1 MDRASGDVAMGPA
14 TLTRPEE
21 SIAPA
26 PARAGMT
33 DAAIAIALAL
43 LALVEVWPVA
53 LAPLDRWIHV
63 NWAVHVVPIALA
75 LGSTLPLAFRRRF
88 PTATLLVVGTVM
100 TAWLVRGGESPS
112 GSFLAL
118 FLAIFS
124 AATYSSDRL
133 RGVVAMGFLVVV
145 TAVLWWT
152 GGGFDPWLL
161 FMLAFGVGIWLA
173 GDALRSR
180 TLQARLHERRAGEL
194 EGQRA
199 AGLRQAAAD
208 ERARIARE
216 LHDVIAHNL
225 SVVVIQAIAAQR
237 VLDEQPLAAREALR
251 QVEASGRIA
260 MTEMRRLLG
269 VLRRGGDEPLT
280 DPQPGVADLASLAAD
295 LGAAGLPV
303 TFRTTGADRPLP
315 PGIDVSVYRI
325 VQEALT
331 NTLRHAGATA
341 ATVDVRYLPRAVEVE
356 VIDDGQGA
364 SAARWDGDG
373 GYGLAGMRERA
384 ALFEGDFD
392 AGPREGG
399 GFRVRVLLPSEPS
412 GSAA

>member
-1 MDRASGDVAMGPA
+1 MDRAPGDATIGSA
-14 TLTRPEE
+14 TLTPR
-21 SIAPA
+21 SLAPA
-26 PARAGMT
+26 PTRAGVV
-33 DAAIAIALAL
+33 DGVIAIALAA
-43 LALVEVWPVA
+43 LALVEIWPVA
-53 LAPLDRWIHV
+53 LPAIDRWARV
-63 NWAVHVVPIALA
+63 NWAIHAVPIALA
-75 LGSTLPLAFRRRF
+75 LASTLPLALRRRY
-88 PTATLLVVGTVM
+88 PTATLLVVGTAM

-112 GSFLAL
+112 ASFLGL

-124 AATYSSDRL
+124 AATYSADRL
-133 RGVVAMGFLVVV
+133 RGVAAMGFLVVA
-145 TAVLWWT
+145 TAVLSWT
-152 GGGFDPWLL
+152 DGGFDPWLL

-173 GDALRSR
+173 GDALRAR

-194 EGQRA
+194 EQQRGA
-199 AGLRQAAAD
+199 ALRQAAAD

-237 VLDEQPLAAREALR
+237 VLDEQPVAAREALR

-280 DPQPGVADLASLAAD
+280 DPQPGVADLTSLAAD
-295 LGAAGLPV
+295 VGAAGLPV
-303 TFRTTGADRPLP
+303 TLRTTGADRLLP

-341 ATVDVRYLPRAVEVE
+341 ATVDLRYLPRAVEVE
-356 VIDDGQGA
+356 VVDDGRGA
-364 SAARWDGDG
+364 SEARWDGDA

-384 ALFEGDFD
+384 ALFGGEFD

-399 GFRVRVLLPSEPS
+399 GFGVRVLLPSEPS